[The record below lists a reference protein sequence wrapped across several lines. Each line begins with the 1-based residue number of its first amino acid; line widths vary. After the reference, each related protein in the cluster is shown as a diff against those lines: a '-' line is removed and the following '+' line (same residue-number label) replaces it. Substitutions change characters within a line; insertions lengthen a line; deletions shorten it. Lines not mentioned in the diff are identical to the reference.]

1 MKKTIKNHKSLFLL
15 LTVAILSCTFENQ
28 TLATIAGEK
37 YTVTDF
43 KETYQFLTTEDSLQ
57 RVKKIDD
64 FVNQMLFVK
73 EARSRGYDQ
82 DPVVLTAYE
91 THKKDIISRGY
102 YEANVVNKIKISDAE
117 LRKTYAKMIDQYHI
131 AQIVFDSESLALY
144 VEGELEKGGDFA
156 SFLDFSLDT
165 ITENGDIGV
174 FSVMSLPP
182 EIMEQFEKMSVGQ
195 TTKAI
200 KFGDFYYILKM
211 LDHSK
216 ADSPAFNDVRG
227 DLEQNLKREKIRE
240 ESEKFID
247 KLVKQARIEYNDQGL
262 TALLKPDS
270 LITEEDL
277 NTWVVKKND
286 TSYVHVRSVR
296 DAVMYQYKQSF
307 IDPKMLIERVLIP
320 DLIYEKA
327 MAVHFDKN
335 IKIKRQL
342 ENTMGLLIYQ
352 KFYNDEVL
360 EKVTIDSME
369 VVEYYNT
376 HPEEFEGKKYEDVY
390 FPIKIQLRD
399 ARIGRTRK
407 EYYER
412 LRDKYGVVVNQ
423 PVLDK
428 LLKEA
433 K

>member
-1 MKKTIKNHKSLFLL
+1 MKKVINNHKLLLL
-15 LTVAILSCTFENQ
+15 LTVAIISCTFENQ
-28 TLATIAGEK
+28 TLVTIADEK
-37 YTVTDF
+37 YMVADF
-43 KETYQFLTTEDSLQ
+43 RETYQFQTTEDSLQ
-57 RVKKIDD
+57 RVKKVDE

-82 DPVVLTAYE
+82 DPVVITAYE

-102 YEANVVNKIKISDAE
+102 YEASVVNKVKISDSE

-144 VEGELEKGGDFA
+144 IEGELKKGAVFE
-156 SFLDFSLDT
+156 SFLHFSLDT

-174 FSVMSLPP
+174 FSAMSLPP
-182 EIMEQFEKMSVGQ
+182 EILEQFEKMSVGR
-195 TTKAI
+195 TTNAI
-200 KFGDFYYILKM
+200 KFGEFYYILKM

-216 ADSPAFNDVRG
+216 ADSPAFNEVR
-227 DLEQNLKREKIRE
+227 DELETNLKREKIRE
-240 ESEKFID
+240 ESEKFIE
-247 KLVKQARIEYNDQGL
+247 KLVKEARIEYNDRGL
-262 TALLKPDS
+262 EALLKPDS

-277 NTWVVKKND
+277 NMWIVKKHD

-296 DAVMYQYKQSF
+296 DAVMYQYRQSF

-320 DLIYEKA
+320 DLMYEKA
-327 MAVHFDKN
+327 MMVHFDKN

-342 ENTMGLLIYQ
+342 ENTMGLLTYQ

-360 EKVTIDSME
+360 EKVTVDSME
-369 VVEYYNT
+369 IVEYYNT
-376 HPEEFEGKKYEDVY
+376 HPDEFEGKEYNDVY
-390 FPIKIQLRD
+390 FPVKIQLRD
-399 ARIGRTRK
+399 AKIGRTRK

-412 LRDKYGVVVNQ
+412 LRDKYEVVLNQ
-423 PVLDK
+423 SVLDK